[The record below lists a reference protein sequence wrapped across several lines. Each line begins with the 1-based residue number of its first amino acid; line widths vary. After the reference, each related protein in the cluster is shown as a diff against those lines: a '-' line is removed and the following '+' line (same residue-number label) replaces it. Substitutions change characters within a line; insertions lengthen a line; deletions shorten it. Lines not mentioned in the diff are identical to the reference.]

1 MGIFSDL
8 LDGITIT
15 AKSPDGNIECDLV
28 DGRHMEMGFKDG
40 AYKRYSDPALEHQ
53 LAGLL
58 TSLWVGHHQARLS
71 VLSEEFDY
79 LPREEHSTADRPS
92 REFAQE
98 RKMARAQGRS
108 DSGRITIE
116 TVGRSTWSVRVQAG
130 TVSAM
135 DEDGFL
141 QDFWK
146 AFLQTMAEFRHQ
158 MAQLKRDKFGE
169 MDFHRPSAAR

>member
-1 MGIFSDL
+1 
-8 LDGITIT
+8 
-15 AKSPDGNIECDLV
+15 
-28 DGRHMEMGFKDG
+28 
-40 AYKRYSDPALEHQ
+40 
-53 LAGLL
+53 
-58 TSLWVGHHQARLS
+58 
-71 VLSEEFDY
+71 
-79 LPREEHSTADRPS
+79 
-92 REFAQE
+92 
-98 RKMARAQGRS
+98 MARAQGRS